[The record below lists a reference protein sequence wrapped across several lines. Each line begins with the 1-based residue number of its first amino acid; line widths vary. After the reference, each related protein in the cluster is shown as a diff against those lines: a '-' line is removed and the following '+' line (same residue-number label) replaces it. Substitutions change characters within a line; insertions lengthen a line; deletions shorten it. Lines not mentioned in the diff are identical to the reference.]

1 MIVICKRHDLLP
13 IQHFSPMI
21 SLTLPPLQNV
31 APFYVATA
39 MSRMKFTNS
48 LVMDANYYARSAVAT
63 IGIQSFTFGCLSHAI
78 QVYTP
83 PPPPPPPQN
92 VSYIHLHFAVVFVFF
107 SGLHREATPSFCS
120 KLNDSE
126 AGKVTSF
133 SGKDKA
139 RIKINFSNRI
149 PVFAVH

>member
-21 SLTLPPLQNV
+21 SLALPPLQNV

-83 PPPPPPPQN
+83 LPPSPN
-92 VSYIHLHFAVVFVFF
+92 VSYIYTCSGLQFYFAVVFF
-107 SGLHREATPSFCS
+107 RATS
-120 KLNDSE
+120 
-126 AGKVTSF
+126 
-133 SGKDKA
+133 
-139 RIKINFSNRI
+139 
-149 PVFAVH
+149 